1 MGVKEYM
8 KEKLTIIGELL
19 KETFFRENYM
29 STLTKFYEGR
39 KNGKYYFNNNQ
50 TFDEAVYVYITEND
64 TDPNTAILLKKFM
77 LLTKIEDREGY
88 SDHLLKVYDKFVD
101 TYGEQIGYSKKEY
114 THTPSFDSFGFLN

>member
-1 MGVKEYM
+1 M
-8 KEKLTIIGELL
+8 KEKLTIIGKLL

-50 TFDEAVYVYITEND
+50 IFDEAVYTYITKND
-64 TDPNTAILLKKFM
+64 TDPNTATLLKKFM
-77 LLTKIEDREGY
+77 LLTKIEEREGY

-101 TYGEQIGYSKKEY
+101 TYGEQIGYSKKGY